1 MTFSGC
7 ITALVTPFKGAK
19 VDIDGLRANVRFQLK
34 NRVSGLLAN
43 GSTGEAPN
51 LSEGEWA
58 RNLSAVVAEVRGKVK
73 VIAGAGT
80 NSTAKSVKQA
90 KRAAALKA
98 DALLVV
104 APYYNKPTQ
113 EGLYRHFRAIAEAV
127 ELPIIV
133 YNIPPRS
140 VVNILP
146 ATIERMA
153 KDCGNIVAVK
163 EASGSLDQSS
173 EIIQR
178 CGDRVTVLSGDD
190 SLTLPILA
198 VGGKGVISVVSNI
211 APLDVSKMIE
221 YYLAGKVELASG
233 MHRKLFP
240 LIKAMFIETNPS
252 PVKAAMNMLNMAAG
266 DPRLPLVAPNEASLK
281 VIRQA
286 LLDYGLPAGRETA
299 KAAKNAKGQPAAGSR
314 FPHPRPLPEGEG
326 ME

>member
-1 MTFSGC
+1 MKEATMTFSGC
-7 ITALVTPFKGAK
+7 ITALVTPFNGARLD
-19 VDIDGLRANVRFQLK
+19 VDGLRDNVRFQLR
-34 NRVSGLLAN
+34 NRVSGLLVN

-51 LSEGEWA
+51 LTSAEWERTLA
-58 RNLSAVVAEVRGKVK
+58 AVVEEVHGRVK
-73 VIAGAGT
+73 VVAGAGT
-80 NSTAKSVKQA
+80 NSTAKSIKQA
-90 KRAAALKA
+90 KRAETLGA

-146 ATIERMA
+146 ATIEWMA
-153 KDCGNIVAVK
+153 KDCTNIVAVK

-173 EIIQR
+173 DIIQR
-178 CGDRVTVLSGDD
+178 CGNRVTVLSGDD
-190 SLTLPILA
+190 SLTLPILS

-211 APLDVSKMIE
+211 APLDVAKMIE
-221 YYLAGKVELASG
+221 YYLSGKVELAAG

-240 LIKAMFIETNPS
+240 LIKAMFIETNPT

-266 DPRLPLVAPNEASLK
+266 EPRLPLVPPTEASQK
-281 VIRQA
+281 AIRQA
-286 LLDYGLPAGRETA
+286 LVDYGLPAGA
-299 KAAKNAKGQPAAGSR
+299 
-314 FPHPRPLPEGEG
+314 
-326 ME
+326 

>member
-1 MTFSGC
+1 MKGNTGSLSGC
-7 ITALVTPFKGAK
+7 ITALVTPFAGARLDLKGLK
-19 VDIDGLRANVRFQLK
+19 DNVRYQLK
-34 NRVSGLLAN
+34 NRVSGLLVN

-51 LSEGEWA
+51 LSSSEYERTLA
-58 RNLSAVVAEVRGKVK
+58 TVVEEAHGRVK
-73 VIAGAGT
+73 ILAGAGT
-80 NSTAKSVKQA
+80 NSTAKSITQA
-90 KRAAALKA
+90 KRAAALGA

-146 ATIERMA
+146 ATIEQLA
-153 KDCGNIVAVK
+153 KDCKNIVAVK

-178 CGDRVTVLSGDD
+178 CGNRVTVLSGDD

-198 VGGKGVISVVSNI
+198 VGGRGVISVVSNI

-221 YYLAGKVELASG
+221 HYLSGDVELAAG

-240 LIKAMFIETNPS
+240 LIKAMFIETNPT
-252 PVKAAMNMLNMAAG
+252 PVKAAMGMLNMAAG
-266 DPRLPLVAPNEASLK
+266 EPRLPLVRPSEANLQA
-281 VIRQA
+281 IRQA
-286 LLDYGLPAGRETA
+286 LVDYGLPAGA
-299 KAAKNAKGQPAAGSR
+299 
-314 FPHPRPLPEGEG
+314 
-326 ME
+326 

>member
-1 MTFSGC
+1 MFLSGC
-7 ITALVTPFKGAK
+7 TTALVTPFKGARLD
-19 VDIDGLRANVRFQLK
+19 VAGLRDNVRFQLK
-34 NRVSGLLAN
+34 NRVSGLLVN

-51 LSEGEWA
+51 LSSTEWERSLA
-58 RNLSAVVAEVRGKVK
+58 AVVEEAHGRVK

-80 NSTAKSVKQA
+80 NSTVRSIKQA
-90 KRAAALKA
+90 KRAAALGA

-127 ELPIIV
+127 ELPVIV

-146 ATIERMA
+146 TTVERMA
-153 KDCGNIVAVK
+153 KDCRNIVAVK

-178 CGDRVTVLSGDD
+178 CGNRVTVLSGDD
-190 SLTLPILA
+190 SLTLPILS

-221 YYLAGKVELASG
+221 YYVAGKVELAAG

-240 LIKAMFIETNPS
+240 LIKAMFIETNPA

-266 DPRLPLVAPNEASLK
+266 GPRLPLVAPTEASQK
-281 VIRQA
+281 AIRQA
-286 LLDYGLPAGRETA
+286 LVDYGLPAGRA
-299 KAAKNAKGQPAAGSR
+299 
-314 FPHPRPLPEGEG
+314 
-326 ME
+326 

>member
-1 MTFSGC
+1 MSLSGC
-7 ITALVTPFKGAK
+7 ITALVTPFKGARLD
-19 VDIDGLRANVRFQLK
+19 VAGLRDNVRFQLK
-34 NRVSGLLAN
+34 NRVSGLLVN

-51 LSEGEWA
+51 LSSTEWERSLA
-58 RNLSAVVAEVRGKVK
+58 AVVEEAHGRVK

-80 NSTAKSVKQA
+80 NSTVRSIKQA
-90 KRAAALKA
+90 KRAAALGA

-127 ELPIIV
+127 ELPVIV

-146 ATIERMA
+146 TTIERMA
-153 KDCGNIVAVK
+153 KDCRNIVAVK

-178 CGDRVTVLSGDD
+178 CGNRVTVLSGDD
-190 SLTLPILA
+190 SLTLPILS

-221 YYLAGKVELASG
+221 YYLAGKVELAAG

-240 LIKAMFIETNPS
+240 LIKAMFIETNPA

-266 DPRLPLVAPNEASLK
+266 GPRLPLVAPTEASQK
-281 VIRQA
+281 AIRQA
-286 LLDYGLPAGRETA
+286 LVDYGLPAGRA
-299 KAAKNAKGQPAAGSR
+299 
-314 FPHPRPLPEGEG
+314 
-326 ME
+326 

>member
-1 MTFSGC
+1 MSFSGC
-7 ITALVTPFKGAK
+7 ITALVTPFKGAR
-19 VDIDGLRANVRFQLK
+19 VDVEGLRENVRFQLK
-34 NRVSGLLAN
+34 NRVSGLLVN

-51 LSEGEWA
+51 LSSAEWERSLA
-58 RNLSAVVAEVRGKVK
+58 AVVAEVRGRVK
-73 VIAGAGT
+73 VVGGAGT
-80 NSTAKSVKQA
+80 NSTAKSIKQA
-90 KRAAALKA
+90 KRAEVLGA

-113 EGLYRHFRAIAEAV
+113 EGLYRHFRAIAESV
-127 ELPIIV
+127 ELPVIV

-153 KDCGNIVAVK
+153 KDCQNIVAVK

-178 CGDRVTVLSGDD
+178 CGDRVTVVSGDD
-190 SLTLPILA
+190 SLTLPILS

-221 YYLAGKVELASG
+221 YYLAGKVELAAG

-240 LIKAMFIETNPS
+240 LIKAMFIETNPA

-266 DPRLPLVAPNEASLK
+266 EPRLPLVAPTEASREL
-281 VIRQA
+281 IRRA
-286 LLDYGLPAGRETA
+286 LVDYGLPAGA
-299 KAAKNAKGQPAAGSR
+299 
-314 FPHPRPLPEGEG
+314 
-326 ME
+326 

>member
-1 MTFSGC
+1 MSFSGC
-7 ITALVTPFKGAK
+7 ITALVTPFKGAR
-19 VDIDGLRANVRFQLK
+19 VDIEGLRENVRFQLK
-34 NRVSGLLAN
+34 NHVSGLLIN

-51 LSEGEWA
+51 LSSAEWE
-58 RNLSAVVAEVRGKVK
+58 RNLVAVVAEVHGRVK
-73 VIAGAGT
+73 VVAGAGT
-80 NSTAKSVKQA
+80 NSTAKSIKQA
-90 KRAAALKA
+90 KRAEALGA

-113 EGLYRHFRAIAEAV
+113 EGLYRHFRAIAESGA
-127 ELPIIV
+127 LPVIV

-146 ATIERMA
+146 AAIERMA

-173 EIIQR
+173 EIVQR
-178 CGDRVTVLSGDD
+178 CGDRVTVVSGDD

-221 YYLAGKVELASG
+221 YYLAGEVELAAG

-240 LIKAMFIETNPS
+240 LIKAMFIETNPT

-266 DPRLPLVAPNEASLK
+266 EPRLPLVAPAETSLK
-281 VIRQA
+281 AIRQA
-286 LLDYGLPAGRETA
+286 LIDYGLPAGLGLDR
-299 KAAKNAKGQPAAGSR
+299 
-314 FPHPRPLPEGEG
+314 
-326 ME
+326 

>member
-1 MTFSGC
+1 MSFSGC
-7 ITALVTPFKGAK
+7 ITALVTPFRGTRLDLA
-19 VDIDGLRANVRFQLK
+19 GLRENVRFQIK
-34 NRVSGLLAN
+34 NRVRGLLVN

-51 LSEGEWA
+51 LSSSEWERTLA
-58 RNLSAVVAEVRGKVK
+58 AVVAEVHGRVK
-73 VIAGAGT
+73 VVAGAGT

-90 KRAAALKA
+90 KRAAALGA

-113 EGLYRHFRAIAEAV
+113 EGLYRHYRAIADAV

-153 KDCGNIVAVK
+153 RDCSNIAAVK

-178 CGDRVTVLSGDD
+178 CGNRVTLLSGDD

-198 VGGKGVISVVSNI
+198 VGGKGVIPVVSNI
-211 APLDVSKMIE
+211 APLDVSKIID
-221 YYLAGKVELASG
+221 YYLAGKVELAAG

-240 LIKAMFIETNPS
+240 LIKAMFIETNPA
-252 PVKAAMNMLNMAAG
+252 PVKAAMQMLNMAAG
-266 DPRLPLVAPNEASLK
+266 EPRLPLVSPTENSLK
-281 VIRQA
+281 AIRQA
-286 LLDYGLPAGRETA
+286 LVDYGLPAGA
-299 KAAKNAKGQPAAGSR
+299 
-314 FPHPRPLPEGEG
+314 
-326 ME
+326 

>member
-1 MTFSGC
+1 MQDPAVSFSGC
-7 ITALVTPFKGAK
+7 ITALVTPFKGARL
-19 VDIDGLRANVRFQLK
+19 DIEGLRENVRFQLK
-34 NRVSGLLAN
+34 NRVSGLLIN

-51 LSEGEWA
+51 LSSAEWE
-58 RNLSAVVAEVRGKVK
+58 RNLAVVVAEVRGRVK
-73 VIAGAGT
+73 VVAGAGT
-80 NSTAKSVKQA
+80 NSTAKSIKQA
-90 KRAAALKA
+90 KRAQALGA

-127 ELPIIV
+127 ELPVIV

-153 KDCGNIVAVK
+153 KDCSNIVAVK

-178 CGDRVTVLSGDD
+178 CGNRVTVVSGDD

-221 YYLAGKVELASG
+221 YYLAGKVELAAG

-240 LIKAMFIETNPS
+240 LIKAMFIETNPT

-266 DPRLPLVAPNEASLK
+266 EPRLPLVAPTEASRK
-281 VIRQA
+281 AIRQA
-286 LLDYGLPAGRETA
+286 LVDYGLPAGA
-299 KAAKNAKGQPAAGSR
+299 
-314 FPHPRPLPEGEG
+314 
-326 ME
+326 

>member
-1 MTFSGC
+1 MKKAAMSLSGC
-7 ITALVTPFKGAK
+7 ITALVTPFKGARL
-19 VDIDGLRANVRFQLK
+19 DTAGLRENVRFQLK
-34 NRVSGLLAN
+34 NRVSGLLVN

-51 LSEGEWA
+51 LSSGEWERSLA
-58 RNLSAVVAEVRGKVK
+58 AVVAEVHGRVN
-73 VIAGAGT
+73 VVAGAGT

-90 KRAAALKA
+90 KRAAALGA

-113 EGLYRHFRAIAEAV
+113 EGLYRHFRAIAESV

-153 KDCGNIVAVK
+153 KDCKNIAAVK

-198 VGGKGVISVVSNI
+198 VGGRGVISVVSNI

-221 YYLAGKVELASG
+221 YHLAGEVELAAG

-240 LIKAMFIETNPS
+240 LIKAMFIETNPT

-266 DPRLPLVAPNEASLK
+266 EPRLPLVAPSESSRKA
-281 VIRQA
+281 IRQA
-286 LLDYGLPAGRETA
+286 LVDYGLPAGA
-299 KAAKNAKGQPAAGSR
+299 
-314 FPHPRPLPEGEG
+314 
-326 ME
+326 